1 MFHQPYVFIGYLTRD
16 ILMEKYLPM
25 FSLLQ
30 EAVPYFHA
38 YASYSK
44 RTTGGNG
51 KYRQGLHEARA
62 FIRKLTDNG
71 VNLAKAT
78 PQDVSVSEVPERFL
92 HFMRTRFNP
101 YYLDGLASPLKDESV
116 RASAHEPSA
125 LERGLVPSPVSA
137 K

>member
-1 MFHQPYVFIGYLTRD
+1 
-16 ILMEKYLPM
+16 MESYLPM

-30 EAVPYFHA
+30 EAVPYFQA

-51 KYRQGLHEARA
+51 KYRQSLHEARA

-78 PQDVSVSEVPERFL
+78 SEDVSVSEVPERFL
-92 HFMRTRFNP
+92 NFMRTRFNP
-101 YYLDGLASPLKDESV
+101 CYLDGLASPLKEKHT
-116 RASAHEPSA
+116 AHEPSA
-125 LERGLVPSPVSA
+125 LERGLAPSRVLTE
-137 K
+137 